1 MHISPSLDL
10 IKAVGVS
17 TQVVTYQGVT
27 YYRISES
34 VFRWC
39 NGRIEKL
46 KTAYKA
52 KKIDLD
58 IAKSMTVKWEQ
69 CKLCMTKQSID
80 YSGWL
85 SENNL
90 KVSAE
95 LPKEFAVHVNPT
107 CVSFIDLDEFHEQAV
122 KAAATFFPDDPPGLP
137 DDVLELMG
145 ERAAD
150 VNFDDSPVVM
160 RESYIIR
167 EPGWPVMVLSKE
179 FVESIVE
186 WNKMAAEKH
195 RKKQYME
202 SDGEQVKPRGRAKK
216 KSAPGQ
222 ITLNDGESDSRGS
235 AL

>member
-1 MHISPSLDL
+1 MYICSSLDL
-10 IKAVGVS
+10 LHVS
-17 TQVVTYQGVT
+17 GISPQVVTHQGVT
-27 YYRISES
+27 YYAVTKD
-34 VFRWC
+34 VFLWC
-39 NGRIEKL
+39 NNRVKRCLDQFSAGKVEL
-46 KTAYKA
+46 K
-52 KKIDLD
+52 
-58 IAKSMTVKWEQ
+58 IAKSVAIKWEQ
-69 CKLCMTKQSID
+69 CKLCMAKQGID